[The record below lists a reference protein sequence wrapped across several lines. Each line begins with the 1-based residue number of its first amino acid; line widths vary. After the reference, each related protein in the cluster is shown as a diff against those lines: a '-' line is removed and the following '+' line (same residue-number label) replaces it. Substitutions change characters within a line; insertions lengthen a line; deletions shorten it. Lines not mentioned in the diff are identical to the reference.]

1 MPSGALADLV
11 VITHFAFIVFAIAG
25 GLLVWHWRRLAW
37 LHLPALVWAAYVTL
51 AGRVCP
57 LTPLE
62 QALRQRAGQPSYE
75 GDFVEQYIV
84 PLVYAGDLG
93 RDIQIGLGVLLLSA
107 NAIVYTAVWRRTP
120 HGRVRRTP
128 RRAG

>member
-1 MPSGALADLV
+1 MPYGALADLV
-11 VITHFAFIVFAIAG
+11 VIAHFAFIVFAIAG
-25 GLLVWHWRRLAW
+25 GLLARRWRRMAW
-37 LHLPALVWAAYVTL
+37 LHLPALGWAAHVTL
-51 AGRVCP
+51 AGRICP

-93 RDIQIGLGVLLLSA
+93 RDIQIGLGVLLLAA
-107 NAIVYTAVWRRTP
+107 NVIVYTAVWRRTP
-120 HGRVRRTP
+120 HGRLQGNA